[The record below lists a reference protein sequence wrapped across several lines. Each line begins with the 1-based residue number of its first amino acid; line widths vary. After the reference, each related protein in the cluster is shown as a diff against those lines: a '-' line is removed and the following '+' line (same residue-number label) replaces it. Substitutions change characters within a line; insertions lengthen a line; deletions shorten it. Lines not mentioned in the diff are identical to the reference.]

1 MCDCV
6 NERKEIVKEKYP
18 DKKINFPIDASFVV
32 KDNTM
37 LVIYLLNV
45 SAGRK
50 GHAFPI
56 KFCPFCGENVYPE
69 ALLSEERTVK

>member
-32 KDNTM
+32 KDNTTM
-37 LVIYLLNV
+37 LIVYLLNV

-56 KFCPFCGENVYPE
+56 KFCPFCGENIYPD
-69 ALLSEERTVK
+69 ALSEKNTVK

>member
-6 NERKEIVKEKYP
+6 KERKEIVKAKYP
-18 DKKINFPIDASFVV
+18 DKKINFPIDTSFVV
-32 KDNTM
+32 KDNTTM
-37 LVIYLLNV
+37 LIVYLLNV

-56 KFCPFCGENVYPE
+56 KFCPFCGENIYPE
-69 ALLSEERTVK
+69 ALLERTVK